1 MRRVGV
7 VLVIVGL
14 VMVGLVLLAGACVG
28 GKSGVDRSSPPDGG
42 PAPTPTASTTVAVP
56 PTTTTG
62 TSCEWGWKGGELTV
76 KLLHNGV
83 LVRRWVLPLSL
94 TTNQGGDWG
103 VEGSVNFK
111 VDSCGN
117 EFHYLVIVFA
127 TVYFEGPAPSPTVTP
142 TTTTTYWNPPNIN
155 PPNHSPIVPLSV
167 AGGMRYE
174 LFKKEGESSGE
185 VHLTWSTS
193 LSRVLAS
200 LPPGKYD
207 VKVWCQVNYLSLDGA
222 HSLTKYS
229 DFIDLGSFTVGYD
242 GAISYG

>member
-1 MRRVGV
+1 M
-7 VLVIVGL
+7 LVIVGL
-14 VMVGLVLLAGACVG
+14 IMVGLVLLAGACVG
-28 GKSGVDRSSPPDGG
+28 GKSSVDKSSPPDGG
-42 PAPTPTASTTVAVP
+42 PAPTPTASTTVAAP
-56 PTTTTG
+56 PTTTAS
-62 TSCEWGWKGGELTV
+62 TSCEWGWKGGEFTV
-76 KLLHNGV
+76 KLLHNGAE
-83 LVRRWVLPLSL
+83 VRRWVLPLSSASSESS
-94 TTNQGGDWG
+94 GDWG

-117 EFHYLVIVFA
+117 EFHYLVIIFA

-142 TTTTTYWNPPNIN
+142 TTTTTWEPPAPPR
-155 PPNHSPIVPLSV
+155 PPNHPPIVPLSV

-174 LFKKEGESSGE
+174 LIKKEGESSGE
-185 VHLTWSTS
+185 VHLTWSAN

>member
-28 GKSGVDRSSPPDGG
+28 GKSSVDRSSPPDGG
-42 PAPTPTASTTVAVP
+42 PAPTPTASTTAS
-56 PTTTTG
+56 
-62 TSCEWGWKGGELTV
+62 TSCEWGWEGGELTV
-76 KLLHNGV
+76 KLLHNGAE
-83 LVRRWVLPLSL
+83 VRRWVLPLSSASSESS
-94 TTNQGGDWG
+94 GDWG

-117 EFHYLVIVFA
+117 EFHYLVIIFA

-155 PPNHSPIVPLSV
+155 PPNHPPIVPLSV
-167 AGGMRYE
+167 AGGGMRYE

-185 VHLTWSTS
+185 VHLTWSAN

-229 DFIDLGSFTVGYD
+229 SFIDLGSFTVGYD
-242 GAISYG
+242 GTISYG